1 MRDNVPKK
9 PESAARAPGLT
20 VEELARLLACPFE
33 GDGRK
38 VITGVAGLENAGTG
52 DLVFLASP
60 KFRKLLEG
68 CQAAAAIVPPEETF
82 RALPVI
88 ISKTPQLTF
97 ILAVEHF
104 FRPYRPE
111 PGIHPTA
118 AVSPSARI
126 GKRVS
131 VGALAVVGEEA
142 EIGDGS
148 VLFPLVSIYP
158 RARIGRDCV
167 IYSHVSVREDV
178 RIGNR
183 VILHCGAVIGSDGF
197 GYFKLEDGSHKKIP
211 QAGTVVIE
219 DDVEIGANSA
229 VDRAALGETRIRRGT
244 KIDNL
249 VQVAHNVEIGENAI
263 LAGQVGIAGSSKIGK
278 NVVLAGQV
286 GVADHLSV
294 GDNVVAIAQAGI
306 AQDVPPGAVVAGT
319 PQINVHDWRR
329 ASVLLP
335 QLSDLFKDFR
345 RLKKQVEEL
354 EKAVNQNRSSG
365 SK

>member
-1 MRDNVPKK
+1 MPKK
-9 PESAARAPGLT
+9 PESSAIGSPGLT
-20 VEELARLLACPFE
+20 VEELARLLSCPFE
-33 GDGRK
+33 GDGRRI
-38 VITGVAGLENAGTG
+38 ITGVAGLENAGMG

-60 KFRKLLEG
+60 KLRKLLEV
-68 CQAAAAIVPPEETF
+68 CRAAAAIVPPGEPY
-82 RALPVI
+82 RGLPVI

-97 ILAVEHF
+97 MRAVEHF
-104 FRPYRPE
+104 FKPYRPE

-118 AVSPSARI
+118 VVSPSARI
-126 GKRVS
+126 GERVA
-131 VGALAVVGEEA
+131 VGALAVVGDEA
-142 EIGDGS
+142 EIGDGT
-148 VLFPLVSIYP
+148 VLFPLVSVFP
-158 RARIGRDCV
+158 RAKIGQDCL
-167 IYSHVSVREDV
+167 IYSHVSIREDV
-178 RIGNR
+178 RIGDR

-197 GYFKLEDGSHKKIP
+197 GYLKLDNGTHKKIP

-294 GDNVVAIAQAGI
+294 GDNVIAIAQAGI

-319 PQINVHDWRR
+319 PQIDVHDWRR

-335 QLSDLFKDFR
+335 QLSDLFKDFK
-345 RLKKQVEEL
+345 RLKKRLEEL
-354 EKAVNQNRSSG
+354 EKAVNKKDSSG
-365 SK
+365 SD